1 MERGKIKSGLVPPSS
16 PTGFIKN
23 APVQDE
29 GSWQEDDS
37 QDRGEI
43 QDGEIL
49 LPTYQEASQGA
60 LQEVRTVGFVLQGPP
75 GVYIMHNTIAL

>member
-1 MERGKIKSGLVPPSS
+1 M
-16 PTGFIKN
+16 
-23 APVQDE
+23 QDE